1 MINSRQLQI
10 VQLVNDRGTV
20 SVSELAQLT
29 QVSEVTVRQDLTTLE
44 RNSYIKRAHG
54 FAHSVGQDDVGTRM
68 QTRFTLKKALAGY
81 AASLVSEGETVFI
94 EGGSTN
100 ALLARAL
107 ADNETLTLVTVS
119 HYIAG
124 LLKEARCE
132 VIILGGLYQK
142 GSESVVGPLTRA
154 CVQQIHFQKAFIGVD
169 GWHADTGFTGKNM
182 LRCDTIN
189 AVMDKGIETIA
200 LTDSSKFGQI
210 HPYPLALNHQFQ
222 HVVTDTGIKAE
233 HRRSLEEQAVKVH
246 LVNDASLKRA

>member
-1 MINSRQLQI
+1 MITSRQLQI

-29 QVSEVTVRQDLTTLE
+29 QVSEVTVRQDLTTLD

-68 QTRFTLKKALAGY
+68 QTHFTLKKALAGY
-81 AASLVSEGETVFI
+81 AASLVSEGETIFI

-107 ADNETLTLVTVS
+107 ADNETLTIVTVS

-169 GWHADTGFTGKNM
+169 GWHRDTGFTGKNM

-189 AVMDKGIETIA
+189 AVMDKGIETLA

-210 HPYPLALNHQFQ
+210 NPYPIATCHPFRHVITDVGLA
-222 HVVTDTGIKAE
+222 VEDKYC
-233 HRRSLEEQAVKVH
+233 LEAQNCKVH
-246 LVNDASLKRA
+246 LVNDGT